1 MKPMLGLSLGLSLIL
16 LVGCGGSSDRPSGTA
31 GGAIMK
37 SQPTSYW
44 IQELKNPD
52 AEKRKFATTLLRDHA
67 ITDLGVREEVLEA
80 LRNEDHEIRIGAA
93 NVFAAMGWDGG
104 DAMDTLKKM
113 YLDKDDRVSK
123 AAVEAIRKIDEKEL
137 PKIGVSRGQIAK

>member
-1 MKPMLGLSLGLSLIL
+1 MRKLLGLSLL
-16 LVGCGGSSDRPSGTA
+16 LLAGCGSSDRPSGTA

-52 AEKRKFATTLLRDHA
+52 AEKRKFATTLLKDHA
-67 ITDLGVREEVLEA
+67 ITDIGVRDEVLEA
-80 LRNEDHEIRIGAA
+80 LKSEDPDIRIGAA
-93 NVFAAMGWDGG
+93 GVFAAMGWDGG
-104 DAMDTLKKM
+104 DAMATLKVM